1 MTQYRQRAGTE
12 WPRELRRH
20 PLAVRYTLLAAL
32 CWQREREITDD
43 LVELL
48 IHIAHHVGVRAEEKV
63 NAEVIKYVKT
73 VMGKAKLLYKVA
85 KVVTAQPEGV
95 VREVIYPV
103 VSEETLEDVI
113 REAETDEKHE
123 QQVKLVTRSSSATTT
138 AVSWAALRDSESTIS
153 RLPFL
158 PRVAAIISA
167 QNVAAS

>member
-1 MTQYRQRAGTE
+1 MKSQSWNSARSACRKICFWDVPAKLVTQYRQRAGTE

-48 IHIAHHVGVRAEEKV
+48 IHIAHHVGVRAEERV
-63 NAEVIKYVKT
+63 NAELMKYVKK
-73 VMGKAKLLYKVA
+73 VMGKAKLLYKLA
-85 KVVTAQPEGV
+85 KAVTTQPEGV

-113 REAETDEKHE
+113 REAETDERHE
-123 QQVKLVTRSSSATTT
+123 QQVKLVTRSSYSCSGLKT
-138 AVSWAALRDSESTIS
+138 
-153 RLPFL
+153 
-158 PRVAAIISA
+158 
-167 QNVAAS
+167 

>member
-1 MTQYRQRAGTE
+1 MKSQSWNSARSACRKICFWDVPAKLVTQYRQRAGTE

-63 NAEVIKYVKT
+63 NAELMKYAKK
-73 VMGKAKLLYKVA
+73 VMGKAKLLYKLA
-85 KVVTAQPEGV
+85 KAVTAQPECV

-103 VSEETLEDVI
+103 VCLTNDVLERFLADNRVDNLSDHAL
-113 REAETDEKHE
+113 RLRRNSLG
-123 QQVKLVTRSSSATTT
+123 KLV
-138 AVSWAALRDSESTIS
+138 
-153 RLPFL
+153 
-158 PRVAAIISA
+158 
-167 QNVAAS
+167 Q